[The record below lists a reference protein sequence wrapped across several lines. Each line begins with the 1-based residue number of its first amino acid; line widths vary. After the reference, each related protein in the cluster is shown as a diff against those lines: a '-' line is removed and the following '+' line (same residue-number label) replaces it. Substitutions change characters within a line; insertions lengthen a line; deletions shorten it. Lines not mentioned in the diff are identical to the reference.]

1 MLACIGYL
9 GVARCRTARL
19 LTGNLLLAVVVFKVH
34 PVESNDSVT
43 RTMYRYVATHT
54 TAMYQYLSPH
64 CSLFSGRG
72 CLLLVVSTVRA
83 ASSHLHHLTACMV
96 PRIQP
101 PAPYLR

>member
-19 LTGNLLLAVVVFKVH
+19 LTGKLLPAIVVFKVL

-64 CSLFSGRG
+64 CSLSPGE
-72 CLLLVVSTVRA
+72 A
-83 ASSHLHHLTACMV
+83 ACYSSSPLSVQPHHIYTT
-96 PRIQP
+96 
-101 PAPYLR
+101 